1 MVLTYITQIKSEL
14 VELMNENISLFN
26 KMHEGVVV
34 VSEKD
39 QKLQF
44 VSKPTVNLLKQE
56 PERGILD
63 ETAGK
68 LDNLDDMTEI
78 QQ

>member
-44 VSKPTVNLLKQE
+44 VSKPTVSLLK
-56 PERGILD
+56 
-63 ETAGK
+63 
-68 LDNLDDMTEI
+68 
-78 QQ
+78 